1 MSVKSFISVIIP
13 LKLEWTPYYYIP
25 ETMAFESIHVGDR
38 VRVCFARKEYIGVI
52 SEVGITP
59 EVDSSRIQPVI
70 SIERNLERIFPQ
82 ELELWKKVADY
93 YMCSIGEV
101 YKAAYPSVKTVLEE
115 SRAAARQRAME
126 RKVRI
131 CDSIRTKIDRLQERL
146 EKKEAI
152 AASAKDGSKK
162 SKASIADIQ
171 RLKEEISRAETAL
184 RSAEDEV
191 GTAHKGLSNSGF
203 SLPERRIILNEAQ
216 QKAFNAINKGFEADK
231 PVLLHGI
238 TGSGKT
244 EIYIKAAEEQL
255 RSGKNVLYLVPEIAL
270 SRQLEDRLKG
280 HFGNMLLIYHSAETA
295 AKRRNTGEM
304 IRNSDS
310 YIILGTRSSLF
321 LPHHDLG
328 LIIVDEE
335 HESSYKQDSPAPRY
349 NGRDTALMLSTI
361 HKGCR
366 ILLGSATPSLEE
378 LYNCKSGKHLKV
390 DLKEKYYSGD
400 NCTVEII
407 DTKAERR
414 KNGMKGC
421 FSRKLIGQIN
431 ETLERKEQVMILRS
445 RRSWAPAVQCESCGN
460 IVKCPHCN
468 VSLSLHKAGSERMVC
483 HSCGYTSVFS
493 GKCRK
498 CSGPLL
504 PLGSGTQRVEEEA
517 QQLFPQASIARL
529 DSDSSIDRNRQSA
542 IIRDFSDGNTDIL
555 IGTQII
561 AKGFDFSRLT
571 LVAVIGAD
579 SLLGI
584 QDFRAD
590 EKAIQTLEQ
599 LKGRCARR
607 GMKGR
612 FIIQT
617 SNPEHPVYD
626 RIVSDESTD
635 CNTDLLEER
644 KEFDF
649 PPYSRLIEI
658 TIKDGNQS
666 RLERMSAELAERLS
680 EKVRVTGPY
689 SPVNEKVA
697 DMYIKSVR
705 ITLKKDRILQEHKR
719 ILMQTIFDFEKEY
732 RYGGHLT
739 VNVDPI

>member
-1 MSVKSFISVIIP
+1 MSEKTFISVIIP
-13 LKLEWTPYYYIP
+13 LKLEWTPCYYIP
-25 ETMAFESIHVGDR
+25 EAMAVESIHVGDR
-38 VRVCFARKEYIGVI
+38 VRVCFARKEYIGII
-52 SEVGITP
+52 SEIGITP
-59 EVDSSRIQPVI
+59 EVDAGRILPIV
-70 SIERNLERIFPQ
+70 SIENNLERIFPQ
-82 ELELWKKVADY
+82 EMELWKNVAEY
-93 YMCSIGEV
+93 YMCCIGEV
-101 YKAAYPSVKTVLEE
+101 YKAAYPSVKTGLEE
-115 SRAAARQRAME
+115 SRAAARQKAME
-126 RKVRI
+126 RKARI
-131 CDSIRTKIDRLQERL
+131 CDSIRAKIEKLTERL
-146 EKKEAI
+146 EKKEVA

-162 SKASIADIQ
+162 RETCIADIH
-171 RLKEEISRAETAL
+171 RIKEEIYRAETAL
-184 RSAEDEV
+184 RSAEKEV
-191 GTAHKGLSNSGF
+191 EATHKGLSNSRIP
-203 SLPERRIILNEAQ
+203 LPESRIILNEAQ
-216 QKAFNAINKGFEADK
+216 TKAFNAICQGFEAGK

-270 SRQLEDRLKG
+270 SRQLEDRLTG
-280 HFGNMLLIYHSAETA
+280 HFGNRLLIYHSAETA
-295 AKRRNTGEM
+295 AKRRNTGEI

-390 DLKEKYYSGD
+390 DLKEKYYNGD

-445 RRSWAPAVQCESCGN
+445 RRAWAPALQCESCGE

-468 VSLSLHKAGSERMVC
+468 VSLSLHKAESERIVC

-493 GKCRK
+493 GKCRN
-498 CSGPLL
+498 CSGSLL

-517 QQLFPQASIARL
+517 QELFPKASIARL
-529 DSDSSIDRNRQSA
+529 DSDSSIDKNRQSA
-542 IIRDFSDGNTDIL
+542 IIRNFSDGNTDIL

-617 SNPEHPVYD
+617 SSPAHPVYG
-626 RIVSDESTD
+626 RIMSGECSDF
-635 CNTDLLEER
+635 NIDLLEER

-649 PPYSRLIEI
+649 PPYSRIIEI

-666 RLERMSAELAERLS
+666 RLERLSAELAERLS
-680 EKVRVTGPY
+680 EKVRITGPY

-705 ITLKKDRILQEHKR
+705 ITLKKDRSLMDHKR
-719 ILMQTIFDFEKEY
+719 VLKKVIDDFEKKY
-732 RYGGHLT
+732 RYEGHLT
-739 VNVDPI
+739 INVDPI